1 MIYGDLL
8 YTVIGI
14 GLGALAFW
22 MAIFA
27 EKNKNTSFKLIYVL
41 PMIWSVF
48 MIMFGAFEK
57 TLVAAYIMTFIVLVG
72 FFIEKKIVR
81 QAVSVLLI
89 LTMAGEIAF
98 CSTSQAYRVPD
109 FVKAFNEGIETMK
122 EHYVLAD
129 YKGID
134 FDKLYDEYLPL
145 FEEVNKTHDKV
156 GNAILWTKFSLEFCD
171 GHVAYV
177 ENMSGDFQEEYYRR
191 LYGNDYG
198 LSLVRCSDGRAM
210 AVNVTEGSST
220 YEAGIHNGT
229 VIVSW
234 DGMPIEEFLA
244 KDDLPLYMDNMPVK
258 ENEDFLKVICSAGQ
272 GGENIQVAFI
282 DNEGKERKASLKAEG
297 SYYNRMNKTIGLLL
311 DGRFETNL
319 TVTKMDENTGVVRL
333 SSMGYDS
340 QSYSGGDYSKM
351 YEELKTNLQSL
362 KDEGVTN
369 LIFDLRSNTGGSPQF
384 DNVIFRLILPEGEY
398 PMSYN
403 CLWDEAKN
411 AFMIDDNTGKYVVGD
426 PIMATGE
433 GFWGQGKIVVLVNAN
448 TISAGDL
455 FTEVMSRFDNVTI
468 MGITP
473 SNCSCQA
480 IKAIEVGNGLIQF
493 SSIPNLTEN
502 GDFYIDCD
510 STRKA
515 TIPLDEKIEI
525 NQEFIDEI
533 FNKGTDYI
541 LDQAVEYCQ

>member
-1 MIYGDLL
+1 MTIEIANRLVKL
-8 YTVIGI
+8 RKEK
-14 GLGALAFW
+14 GLSQEELAD
-22 MAIFA
+22 
-27 EKNKNTSFKLIYVL
+27 KLGL
-41 PMIWSVF
+41 S
-48 MIMFGAFEK
+48 
-57 TLVAAYIMTFIVLVG
+57 
-72 FFIEKKIVR
+72 R
-81 QAVSVLLI
+81 QAVSKWERAEASPDTDNLICLAKLYGVSLDDLLNTDDTIETIVEEQVKDESEQQTTDQEAGNSTKKTCSYEKKDDTII
-89 LTMAGEIAF
+89 LTDNDGKTIEISDAKLINIENNDLVLII
-98 CSTSQAYRVPD
+98 SGKKSI
-109 FVKAFNEGIETMK
+109 VKNSLGKLRIKVANDLGLVDNETLRIQS
-122 EHYVLAD
+122 YYNSIIVLPQKKPVTLQFIFKNILFKR
-129 YKGID
+129 YKGYGAWVD
-134 FDKLYDEYLPL
+134 YLMYEPYDYNTLYFAFAGLANDWVDYEDQSAWVYT
-145 FEEVNKTHDKV
+145 FCQSDYT
-156 GNAILWTKFSLEFCD
+156 SLEVVND
-171 GHVAYV
+171 MSLLGTV
-177 ENMSGDFQEEYYRR
+177 ENSG
-191 LYGNDYG
+191 
-198 LSLVRCSDGRAM
+198 
-210 AVNVTEGSST
+210 
-220 YEAGIHNGT
+220 
-229 VIVSW
+229 
-234 DGMPIEEFLA
+234 
-244 KDDLPLYMDNMPVK
+244 
-258 ENEDFLKVICSAGQ
+258 
-272 GGENIQVAFI
+272 
-282 DNEGKERKASLKAEG
+282 EG

-398 PMSYN
+398 PMNYN

-433 GFWGQGKIVVLVNAN
+433 DFWGQGKIVVLVNAN

-515 TIPLDEKIEI
+515 TIPLDERIEI